1 MHVLLLNNKNGSEM
15 HLANLCK
22 VAMKV
27 INEIILVHTE
37 SVTSVASGGGVD
49 FPTHGSAPL

>member
-1 MHVLLLNNKNGSEM
+1 M

-37 SVTSVASGGGVD
+37 SVTLVASGGGVD